1 MDRNKIYEK
10 RARLYPV
17 IISMILPLILLIFIT
32 SDLIEKV
39 SQFDKL
45 WNILIS
51 IIPATVLTGAI
62 SYGVKSLSRS
72 TSKVLFQFPL
82 FKEDETHM
90 PTTEFLLRKNNS
102 LSMQNKKLI
111 REKIKGTL
119 NMDLPSEEE
128 EKSNEQETRL
138 IIADAV
144 KRIREKTRDNLILF
158 NYNCDYGFI
167 RNYMGA
173 NVWALI
179 ITISIWILNLSHH
192 FISNKIFIISVVYI
206 LLTYPIS
213 IFILKHKGR
222 EYARQLFTAF
232 LEIK

>member
-10 RARLYPV
+10 KARLYPV
-17 IISMILPLILLIFIT
+17 IIAMLIPLILIIFL
-32 SDLIEKV
+32 SSNLFASFNQIEKI
-39 SQFDKL
+39 

-51 IIPATVLTGAI
+51 IIPATLITGALT
-62 SYGVKSLSRS
+62 YGVKSLSRT
-72 TSKVLFQFPL
+72 TSKTLFQFPL
-82 FKEDETHM
+82 FKEDESRM
-90 PTTEFLLRKNNS
+90 PTTEYLLWKNNS
-102 LSMQNKKLI
+102 LSNQNKILI
-111 REKIKGTL
+111 REKIKATM
-119 NMDLPSEEE
+119 NMDLPNEEL
-128 EKSNEQETRL
+128 EKSNEQESRL

-173 NVWALI
+173 NIWALI
-179 ITISIWILNLSHH
+179 ITIALWILNFYSP
-192 FISNKIFIISVVYI
+192 FISNKIVIIAIVYI
-206 LLTYPIS
+206 LLSYPIL